1 MYHFCPPAR
10 DPTEVCTEN
19 LHKDGNCKL
28 NLEPP
33 KENKP
38 TAIIK
43 QECYIYNFYF
53 DNFSYKCF
61 TIKQRK
67 YYNYDKIY
75 LTFTIQSIKCKYNI
89 VD

>member
-53 DNFSYKCF
+53 DNF
-61 TIKQRK
+61 
-67 YYNYDKIY
+67 
-75 LTFTIQSIKCKYNI
+75 L
-89 VD
+89 